1 MNRSYSLKR
10 NKEFQRVYRGGKSCG
25 SRTMVLIYT
34 RARHGSVRVGF
45 SVSKKVGN
53 AVTRNKVKRRMREA
67 FAKELPGVRKG
78 YNLIFVA
85 RESAAEETFQNLSK
99 TISYLLRKNSLME
112 DKTAHKAGQGNAS
125 SAGNTAGSGA
135 KQAAVPSANSVK
147 RRPKQA
153 AVSGG
158 TSGRMPENAR
168 GRANG
173 SHSSKQPG
181 DALHPSTAAVR
192 QSQE

>member
-85 RESAAEETFQNLSK
+85 RESAAEESFQSLSK

-112 DKTAHKAGQGNAS
+112 DCSAHKAGQGS
-125 SAGNTAGSGA
+125 A
-135 KQAAVPSANSVK
+135 KQAAVPGAPCAK
-147 RRPKQA
+147 KRPKQA
-153 AVSGG
+153 VVSGEK
-158 TSGRMPENAR
+158 PEKTQ

-181 DALHPSTAAVR
+181 DALPSSTAALR